1 MGDDVT
7 SGIVEAYDL
16 LELAL
21 SIRACFHATADLG
34 GSTPD
39 DLSVIARAGISVVF
53 VVGDSSS
60 PLVDHVSGQLSGG
73 RASVVDETVI
83 LTGGDILTIASGRSF
98 QFLAAISP
106 GLSLGGQSSV
116 PDDRG
121 QLRSGR
127 IIGGESVL
135 TVPVVTIEE
144 SGLIDQR
151 WRGRWG
157 WRGGWRGI
165 SISKTC
171 PSAKRW
177 LDGGFTAR
185 RPGLSGRSV

>member
-1 MGDDVT
+1 MGDDVA
-7 SGIVEAYDL
+7 SGIVEAHDL

-21 SIRACFHATADLG
+21 SIRACLHATADLSG
-34 GSTPD
+34 GRPD
-39 DLSVIARAGISVVF
+39 DLSVIARAGIRVVF
-53 VVGDSSS
+53 VVGDSGS
-60 PLVDHVSGQLSGG
+60 PLIDHVRGQLSGG
-73 RASVVDETVI
+73 RAGVVDESVI
-83 LTGGDILTIASGRSF
+83 LTSGDILAIASGRSF

-106 GLSLGGQSSV
+106 GLSLGGQSGV

-135 TVPVVTIEE
+135 TVPVVTVEE

-151 WRGRWG
+151 WRGRWR
-157 WRGGWRGI
+157 WRRGRRGI
-165 SISKTC
+165 SISQTC

-177 LDGGFTAR
+177 LDGGFAAR
-185 RPGLSGRSV
+185 RPGISGRSV